1 MARQKQPAPP
11 PGRGLAWWIV
21 GALGVFVGAG
31 IAFWPAADGQTSE
44 QAESAAGA
52 VPISSSVTPPSPV
65 AEVPKLPA
73 EGPLPPL
80 PLSDFPAARPPE
92 VIRAV
97 YEFAARHPEVLRY
110 VPCYCGCERQ
120 GHVGNDDCFIA
131 SRDARGNV
139 TWDPHGISCAICIDV
154 ARDAMQMKGSGA
166 GPADIRRA
174 IEHKY
179 DPRFRSRTPTPL
191 PPTGTP

>member
-11 PGRGLAWWIV
+11 PGRGMAWWIL
-21 GALGVFVGAG
+21 GAVGVFACAG
-31 IAFWPAADGQTSE
+31 LAFWPAADGQTPE
-44 QAESAAGA
+44 QQTPSATAGAMPLSSSAA
-52 VPISSSVTPPSPV
+52 TPPSPV
-65 AEVPKLPA
+65 AEVPKVPA

-80 PLSDFPAARPPE
+80 PFSDFPAVRPPE

-131 SRDARGNV
+131 SRDAQGNV
-139 TWDPHGISCAICIDV
+139 TWDPHG
-154 ARDAMQMKGSGA
+154 M
-166 GPADIRRA
+166 
-174 IEHKY
+174 
-179 DPRFRSRTPTPL
+179 T
-191 PPTGTP
+191 